1 MNSPPHPRSR
11 NLAYTVPL
19 MLASWLVSYAGGAQS
34 TASAADDEKITL
46 SPFVVTVDQD
56 RGYAATHSLAGGRI
70 NTELIKTPSD
80 VTVLTREFLNDLGA
94 VNYMDVVPFLGSA
107 YALPAATT
115 DIGTSV
121 SFRGIP
127 GGASFRNY
135 FRVLRPVDMY
145 IIERFEAMR
154 GPNAQLFGEG
164 SLGGVLNTSTKR
176 ARPNRTFGEITLR
189 IDSEGSRYAAV
200 DLNQRLS
207 ANSAARVNVFGQQ
220 NRFWVDRKTDD
231 RSGVHLTASHRPW
244 SGGELRAEA
253 EYGVSENNIPPTV
266 FSDISSNYTSGF
278 LVTVPL
284 TVNNPA
290 AGVTRLTTDT
300 LVWSPTQSV
309 GVQNLRDWGRTTG
322 TSFAIGP
329 EMQRLVPTM
338 ARLPRNLSVQPR
350 NVTADVRD
358 YILAAF
364 LDQQLGRSVVAQVAV
379 QYANIARDAG
389 NQKWGNY
396 YVDVNQFLPD
406 GRPNPKVGKP
416 YGEAYAGRT
425 YKQDSQHL
433 DLRAA
438 VSYQLPVKAW
448 NQRLNLFLFRREEI
462 MDYEVFMVGR
472 NNNPANPLINAT
484 ANELIHRVYFD
495 DPQIRVSIPA
505 NDSVYSWEKLRTT
518 DQRIQQVVNT
528 AQAATVASFWAE
540 RITVVGGLRKDDYA
554 EHHLNAATRDAAGR
568 ILTRSPANYQNR
580 PTTAS
585 GGFVFFPVRAVGVY
599 GNYAE
604 TFNPLTG
611 TGNGLMGESFGP
623 TQAHGYS
630 GGLRFRLL
638 KDWLV
643 GSIGYYEMREA
654 GRVGQ
659 YGNAAMNRIWTN
671 LNKSELQVEP
681 AATFYRDT
689 IDYWGAGWE
698 LELTANLT
706 SNFRLRGNYALP
718 RTKQTNTV
726 PGLRAYYALHINEWR
741 AGAVNPSIPNR
752 AQIATDI
759 ATLETTMSNAFE
771 DRVLNNTFDY
781 TASVFAMYTIPTT
794 RLKGL
799 RLGAGVA
806 WQGPRVIGNQV
817 NRPYDYVKSDANT
830 QANLSIGYTL
840 KVARRPI
847 DLQLNIS
854 NLFDYA
860 DPVYT
865 GTNTYQGATVRTG
878 LYYLDVRKAM
888 LTATHRF

>member
-1 MNSPPHPRSR
+1 MHPALQPRRLLVLISG
-11 NLAYTVPL
+11 LSL
-19 MLASWLVSYAGGAQS
+19 LASPTQAQS
-34 TASAADDEKITL
+34 PAPSVSLATEDDRITL
-46 SPFVVTVDQD
+46 SPFVVSVDQD
-56 RGYAATHSLAGGRI
+56 KGYAATHSLAGGRI

-80 VTVLTREFLNDLGA
+80 VTVLTREFLNDIGA
-94 VNYMDVVPFLGSA
+94 VNYMDAVPFLGSA
-107 YALPAATT
+107 YAAPAATT
-115 DIGTSV
+115 DIGTSI

-127 GGASFRNY
+127 GGAAFRNY
-135 FRVLRPVDMY
+135 FRVLRPVDMF

-176 ARPNRTFGEITLR
+176 ARPDRSFGEVTLR
-189 IDSEGSRYAAV
+189 VDSEGSRYAAV

-244 SGGELRAEA
+244 SGGEFRVEG
-253 EYGVSENNIPPTV
+253 EYGVSENNIPPSV
-266 FSDISSNYTSGF
+266 FSDIASNYTSGY
-278 LVTVPL
+278 LVTAPL
-284 TVNNPA
+284 TVGNPA
-290 AGVTRLTTDT
+290 AGVTRLTADT
-300 LVWSPTQSV
+300 LTWSPTQS
-309 GVQNLRDWGRTTG
+309 GTVQNLRDWGRTTG
-322 TSFAIGP
+322 SNLAISP
-329 EMQRLVPTM
+329 ELQQKSPAVP
-338 ARLPRNLSVQPR
+338 RLPRNLNGQPY

-364 LDQQLGRSVVAQVAV
+364 LDQQFGRDLVAQVAV
-379 QYANIARDAG
+379 QYANITRDVG
-389 NQKWGNY
+389 NQKWSNY
-396 YVDVNQFLPD
+396 YIDVNQILPD

-416 YGEAYAGRT
+416 YAEAYAGRT

-438 VSYQLPVKAW
+438 ISYQLPFKAW

-495 DPQIRVSIPA
+495 DSQIRVSIPA

-528 AQAATVASFWAE
+528 AQVATVASLWAE
-540 RITVVGGLRKDDYA
+540 RITVVGGVRKDDYA
-554 EHHLNAATRDAAGR
+554 EHHLIAATRDAAGR
-568 ILTRSPANYQNR
+568 ILTRAPADYQNR

-585 GGFVFFPVRAVGVY
+585 GGFVLFPVRAIGVY

-611 TGNGLMGESFGP
+611 TGNGLRGEIFGP

-630 GGLRFRLL
+630 GGLRFRLP
-638 KDWLV
+638 KDRVV
-643 GSIGYYEMREA
+643 GSIGYYEMSEA

-659 YGNAAMNRIWTN
+659 YSNAAMNRIWTN
-671 LNKSELQVEP
+671 LNKGELQVEP
-681 AATFYRDT
+681 ATTFYRDT
-689 IDYWGAGWE
+689 LDYWGAGWE
-698 LELTANLT
+698 LELTANL
-706 SNFRLRGNYALP
+706 SNNFRLRGNYAIP

-726 PGLRAYYALHINEWR
+726 PGLRAYFARHIDEWR
-741 AGAVNPSIPNR
+741 AGAANPAIPNR

-759 ATLETTMSNAFE
+759 ATLETALSNAFE
-771 DRVLNNTFDY
+771 DRVLNNAFDY
-781 TASVFAMYTIPTT
+781 TASVFAMYTIPAT

-799 RLGAGVA
+799 RLGGGVA
-806 WQGPRVIGNQV
+806 WQGPRVIGNQAG
-817 NRPYDYVKSDANT
+817 RPYDYVKSDGNA
-830 QANLSIGYTL
+830 QANLSLGYTL
-840 KVARRPI
+840 KLRRRPI
-847 DLQLNIS
+847 DLQLNVT

-865 GTNTYQGATVRTG
+865 GTNAYLGATVRTG
-878 LYYLDVRKAM
+878 LYYLDPRKVM